1 MLCMCVCGFFFFF
14 SCCKE
19 LVVAMAVN
27 KASHLEKNPDKELNE
42 LEKMKV
48 ITLYS
53 PYFCFV
59 CFK

>member
-1 MLCMCVCGFFFFF
+1 MCVCVCVFF

-48 ITLYS
+48 EAWDL
-53 PYFCFV
+53 
-59 CFK
+59 

>member
-1 MLCMCVCGFFFFF
+1 MYVCVFFF

-27 KASHLEKNPDKELNE
+27 KASRLEKNPDKELNE

-53 PYFCFV
+53 PYFCFI